1 VHQKPDS
8 SVKFIRPCS
17 EPVGKNPNPRNR
29 SAGAT
34 SISSF
39 PLLMEPIVV
48 AVGCGAA
55 GAASDLKINPP
66 RLLRLKKGSGNIA
79 FSKSFKATKS
89 SLQPTKERS
98 EERFPSSYSFCL
110 HRSLASLSSGAM
122 VNQQE
127 VEVGVRTNQRR
138 EGKYGDSLCV
148 SLLSKTPH

>member
-1 VHQKPDS
+1 RQWYICDRLKPPVSVAGLVHQKPDS

-66 RLLRLKKGSGNIA
+66 RLIKKGLWEQRYARVLRQRRPSA
-79 FSKSFKATKS
+79 RPYPSPA
-89 SLQPTKERS
+89 
-98 EERFPSSYSFCL
+98 FPSGMTGP
-110 HRSLASLSSGAM
+110 LSIPVTG
-122 VNQQE
+122 
-127 VEVGVRTNQRR
+127 
-138 EGKYGDSLCV
+138 
-148 SLLSKTPH
+148 